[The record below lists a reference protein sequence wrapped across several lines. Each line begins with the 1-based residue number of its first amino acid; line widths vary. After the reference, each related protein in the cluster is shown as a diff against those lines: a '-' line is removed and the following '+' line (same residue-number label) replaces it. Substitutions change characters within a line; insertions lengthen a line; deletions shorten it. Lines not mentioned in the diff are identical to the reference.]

1 MIFLPMIVWESSV
14 FLFVIASRYP
24 CVRSGRDLC
33 YNERKFFM
41 FILCVER
48 SSYEIR
54 EVV

>member
-33 YNERKFFM
+33 YNERKFFYVHLVCGKE
-41 FILCVER
+41 FL
-48 SSYEIR
+48 
-54 EVV
+54 